1 VVSAALR
8 RTETLGRCT
17 IRHDTY
23 DVDEDAAGIDSIKED
38 AASTMS
44 MRIPAEGRWTSFVI
58 WLAQLSECQKRCKAM
73 KKGVELRPVP
83 SYFASGE
90 VRCEPSRRQAQALS
104 EHLAP

>member
-1 VVSAALR
+1 MVSTALR
-8 RTETLGRCT
+8 GTVGSCT
-17 IRHDTY
+17 IRRDGY
-23 DVDEDAAGIDSIKED
+23 DVDEDAAGMDSIKEA

-44 MRIPAEGRWTSFVI
+44 MRIPAEGRSTRFVI
-58 WLAQLSECQKRCKAM
+58 WLALLSECQKRCKAM

-90 VRCEPSRRQAQALS
+90 VRCEPSSRQAQALS